1 MTASRIAAQLIACL
15 VLASVCF
22 GQGIQTKRGAVVLFG
37 SAINCS
43 RPSTIRYKLVQK
55 ATPEWRTLK
64 TERVKKESARYDLL
78 TSEMNS
84 RIKTAVAS
92 VAQAESRDCVVR
104 TGDIEDAGGLTVADL
119 TDAVIDELDRSG
131 HRADLP
137 EPVLQRELG
146 RQQSEGLP
154 GSSVPEESEK
164 TS

>member
-1 MTASRIAAQLIACL
+1 MSRPLHHFGALTKHVTPAQLNGHR
-15 VLASVCF
+15 SE
-22 GQGIQTKRGAVVLFG
+22 G
-37 SAINCS
+37 
-43 RPSTIRYKLVQK
+43 
-55 ATPEWRTLK
+55 
-64 TERVKKESARYDLL
+64 VKKGSARYDLL
-78 TSEMNS
+78 TSEMNR
-84 RIKTAVAS
+84 RIKTAVVS

-131 HRADLP
+131 HRADLS